1 MAETEEFRCF
11 VGGLSWNTTDKGL
24 EEEFR
29 HFGNVL
35 EAKASDYFFV
45 IFRRAFVCLSTWHV
59 TLRGTTGGCVCAYDF
74 SVVMY
79 LFPPFA

>member
-1 MAETEEFRCF
+1 MAEAEEFRCF

-35 EAKASDYFFV
+35 EAKV
-45 IFRRAFVCLSTWHV
+45 IIHYLVCFWLPAT
-59 TLRGTTGGCVCAYDF
+59 R
-74 SVVMY
+74 VVIGVSPSC
-79 LFPPFA
+79 LID